1 MRAQLSLLV
10 LALAVG
16 TSALE
21 VYLVAARGRPIGPPS
36 EREQGPETVAPGTV
50 GIVDDSLIGEQ
61 EPIPISRAE
70 FLMSSPPA
78 DLPVLRESVANMP
91 APAATKA
98 SAAGPAGMHPKETV
112 KEPHDIQKTESVFD

>member
-1 MRAQLSLLV
+1 MKAQVSLLV

-21 VYLVAARGRPIGPPS
+21 VYVVAARGRPIGPPS

-50 GIVDDSLIGEQ
+50 GILDDSLIGEQ

-98 SAAGPAGMHPKETV
+98 SATGPAGMHT
-112 KEPHDIQKTESVFD
+112 QKRQ